1 MYNMLSKRK
10 MTDLHNQYGHKCVQQ
25 DFIYITYKIFNCVFQ
40 LYTQL
45 KILYLRIYINEN

>member
-25 DFIYITYKIFNCVFQ
+25 DFIYIYNIYNFQ
-40 LYTQL
+40 LGISIIYT
-45 KILYLRIYINEN
+45 IENFIS